1 MAGVS
6 LNIFIMFAEW
16 NDVNICLLV
25 FINDV
30 ADFDVKSVFLW
41 VTVVSDNWWPDF
53 ASYLIVSMAR
63 VISICQVLNISYD
76 LNYEAFF
83 EFAL

>member
-30 ADFDVKSVFLW
+30 ADFDVKSVFL
-41 VTVVSDNWWPDF
+41 
-53 ASYLIVSMAR
+53 
-63 VISICQVLNISYD
+63 
-76 LNYEAFF
+76 
-83 EFAL
+83 

>member
-30 ADFDVKSVFLW
+30 ADFDVKIGIF
-41 VTVVSDNWWPDF
+41 VSF
-53 ASYLIVSMAR
+53 ASYLIVSMAK
-63 VISICQVLNISYD
+63 VISICQVLNILYD
-76 LNYEAFF
+76 LNYEASF